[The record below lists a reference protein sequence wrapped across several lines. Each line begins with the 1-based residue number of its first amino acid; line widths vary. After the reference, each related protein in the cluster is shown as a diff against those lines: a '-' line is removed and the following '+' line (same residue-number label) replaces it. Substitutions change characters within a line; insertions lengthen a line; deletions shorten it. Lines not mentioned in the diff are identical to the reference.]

1 MSKALVGRAAVAS
14 RVARYARARNCFG
27 GAVFVLSLVFSVAGF
42 AQTIGGEVL
51 GVVKDA
57 SGGNV
62 PRAKLTATNEATGT
76 KSSVTANGDGE
87 YRVSDLLV
95 GNYTLSAEAPG
106 FANAEIKGIAVELNK
121 TVTMNVT
128 LQVGT
133 VATSVAVTEAGTVI
147 DTTTAQIQNNFSQEQ
162 SQQVPSA
169 GMAGI
174 SGLGVLNLSLLNA
187 GVSSSGGVG
196 YGAGPSIGGQR
207 PTSNSFTIEGVDNNE
222 KSVTGPIVYVSNE
235 NIAEFTVLQNEFR
248 AEYGHSSGGQ
258 FNSVI
263 RGGTNSYRGSI
274 YEYFQNRNL
283 FANDQAFANQGIL
296 SPPRYDQNR
305 LGANYGGP
313 VKRNKLFFF
322 GGFEYNPLG
331 QAATASSIIY
341 APTAAGYTT
350 LGTAAGINATN
361 LGVMKQYAV
370 APATSAGAPTITVGG
385 VSVPTGIIQVAGP
398 SFQNAYFSV
407 ASFDYDI
414 SDRDKLRGRDIYNRT
429 DSISTTAN
437 LPAFWTPVPLRF
449 HLASLSETHTFSPS
463 VINEFRAGYN
473 REFAFYAVG
482 NQTFPG
488 LDAFPN
494 LKFDDINLQ
503 VGPNP
508 SFPQGSIRN
517 GLQLSDSV
525 TWAKGNHTFKFGYE
539 FHDYI
544 ATTHFTQNIRGSYDY
559 TTLALYLQDQR
570 PDVVNIRSIG
580 DPVFYGNNL
589 AHYFFAQDT
598 WRLTSKLTVDLGLR
612 YEYQTVQ
619 LGARQQ
625 NFNSIASVPGLI
637 QFNAPK
643 TDPNG
648 WGPRIGIAYSPGTN
662 GDTVIRLGFSRA
674 TDLVYDNVPV
684 NGPPPQFTTSVN
696 LQGTTGSDFLK
707 NGGISAA
714 KFQPGVLNAAQ
725 ARAATASF
733 FPDRTLPYSLNWTA
747 AVEKVIAKDYTV
759 EVRYVGT
766 RGVHQLIQMQIDRL
780 NTPVTASR
788 NIPTFFTPPSAA
800 VLASLPLTVGQLRPS
815 AAAGNLSSAG
825 IFLDP
830 QYVAA
835 GFAQP
840 ITAYMPQGWL
850 SYNGL
855 ALQVKR
861 RFTNGFQMLG
871 AYTWSHN
878 IDNITATLATS
889 ALSQRRPQDFGNLT
903 PEKADS
909 ALDRRQRLTIQ
920 TIYDV
925 PWMKGSRSWF
935 AKNLIGNWEI
945 VPIYTYESPEYY
957 TVYSGTNGN
966 LNGDSGAIYRSIVN
980 PNAPA
985 GTASTVYGLDRNG
998 NRIAATAA
1006 ASSVN
1011 NVVAWVATN
1020 ANARYVQA
1028 AAGAFAN
1035 GGRNT
1040 QASRPIDNVDL
1051 TLLKR
1056 FTITERIKLES
1067 SLQAFNLFN
1076 HAQFIPGSI
1085 NNVGRV
1091 NTNASTAYTTLTNVL
1106 FNDPTRAF
1114 PSNARSV
1121 TLTAKITF

>member
-1 MSKALVGRAAVAS
+1 MNKSIVRFTAVISLSFLAAVS
-14 RVARYARARNCFG
+14 
-27 GAVFVLSLVFSVAGF
+27 AGF
-42 AQTIGGEVL
+42 AQTVGGELV

-57 SGGNV
+57 SGAAVPNV
-62 PRAKLTATNEATGT
+62 KLTATNEATGT
-76 KSSVTANGDGE
+76 RSTVAANGSGE

-95 GNYTLSAEAPG
+95 GSYSLTVEAQG
-106 FANAEIKGIAVELNK
+106 FSNSEIKGIAVDLNK

-128 LQVGT
+128 LQVSGVAQT
-133 VATSVAVTEAGTVI
+133 VEVTEAGAVI
-147 DTTTAQIQNNFSQEQ
+147 DTTTAQIQNTFTQEQ
-162 SQQVPSA
+162 SQQIPMA
-169 GMAGI
+169 GMAGTN
-174 SGLGVLNLSLLNA
+174 GLGVLNLSLLNA
-187 GVSSSGGVG
+187 GVTSSGGTG

-222 KSVTGPIVYVSNE
+222 KSVTGPIVYVANE
-235 NIAEFTVLQNEFR
+235 NISEFTVLQNEFR

-263 RGGTNSYRGSI
+263 RGGTNSFHGSI

-283 FANDQAFANQGIL
+283 FANDQSFANQGIL

-313 VKRNKLFFF
+313 IKRNKLFFF

-331 QAATASSIIY
+331 QASTSSATIY
-341 APTAAGYTT
+341 APTAAGYTS
-350 LGTAAGINATN
+350 LAAAPGVSATN
-361 LGVMKQYAV
+361 LGVMKQYAI
-370 APATSAGAPTITVGG
+370 APATTPGAPTITVGG
-385 VSVPTGIIQVAGP
+385 VSVPTGIIPVAGP
-398 SFQNAYFSV
+398 SFQNAYYSV

-414 SDRDKLRGRDIYNRT
+414 SSNDKLRGRDIYNKL

-437 LPAFWTPVPLRF
+437 LPAFWTGVPARY
-449 HLASLSETHTFSPS
+449 HLASLEETHSFSPTVVS
-463 VINEFRAGYN
+463 EFRLGYN

-517 GLQLSDSV
+517 GYQLSDAV
-525 TWAKGNHTFKFGYE
+525 TWARGNHTFKFGYE

-544 ATTHFTQNIRGSYDY
+544 AATHFTQNVRGSYEY
-559 TTLALYLQDQR
+559 TTLALFLQDQN
-570 PDVVNIRSIG
+570 PDVVNVRSIG

-598 WRLTSKLTVDLGLR
+598 WRLTPKLTVDLGLR

-625 NFNSIASVPGLI
+625 SFNSLASVPGLI

-643 TDPNG
+643 ADPTG
-648 WGPRIGIAYSPGTN
+648 WGPRLGVAYSPGGN

-674 TDLVYDNVPV
+674 TDVVYDNVPV

-696 LQGTTGSDFLK
+696 LQGTTGTDFLK
-707 NGGISAA
+707 NGGISSA
-714 KFQPGVLNAAQ
+714 KYQPGVLNATQ
-725 ARAATASF
+725 ARLATASF

-747 AVEKVIAKDYTV
+747 AVEKVIAKDYSF

-766 RGVHQLIQMQIDRL
+766 RGVHQLIQMQIDRTQ
-780 NTPVTASR
+780 TPVNASR
-788 NIPTFFTPPSAA
+788 NIPTFLAAPSAQ
-800 VLASLPLTVGQLRPS
+800 VLASLPYTVGQLRPS
-815 AAAGNLSSAG
+815 AANGDLSAAGV
-825 IFLDP
+825 FLDP
-830 QYVAA
+830 QYIAA
-835 GFAQP
+835 RFAQP
-840 ITAYMPQGWL
+840 ITAYMPQGWS
-850 SYNGL
+850 SYHGL
-855 ALQVKR
+855 ALQMKR
-861 RFTNGFQMLG
+861 RFSNGLQLLTN
-871 AYTWSHN
+871 YTWSHN

-909 ALDRRQRLTIQ
+909 ALDRRQRLVFQ
-920 TIYDV
+920 ALYDV
-925 PWMKGSRSWF
+925 SWFKGSKNWF
-935 AKNLIGNWEI
+935 AKNLLGNWEI

-966 LNGDSGAIYRSIVN
+966 FNGDSGSVYRSVIN
-980 PNAPA
+980 PNGVA

-998 NRIAATAA
+998 NVIKSSAATAQI
-1006 ASSVN
+1006 N
-1011 NVVAWVATN
+1011 TVVAWVATN
-1020 ANARYVQA
+1020 PNARYIQA

-1040 QASRPIDNVDL
+1040 QATRPIDNVDL

-1056 FTITERIKLES
+1056 FTLTERMKFETS
-1067 SLQAFNLFN
+1067 MQAFNLFN
-1076 HAQFIPGSI
+1076 HPQFIPGAI
-1085 NNVGRV
+1085 DNTARV
-1091 NTNASTAYTTLTNVL
+1091 NTNASTAFTTLTNVA

-1114 PSNARSV
+1114 ASNARTL